1 MEKNKLSSL
10 IEATINSMDGAS
22 TATPAP
28 FLQTRINERLRAKTA
43 EGHSMWEKLSMF
55 LSRPGIAIATLAFII
70 LLNILLYNF
79 SDSHSTLNNTLQNLQ
94 ASADDNPMNNAA
106 ALFDIENFQP

>member
-28 FLQTRINERLRAKTA
+28 FLQTRINARLRAKTA
-43 EGHSMWEKLSMF
+43 EGYPMWEKVSMF

-79 SDSHSTLNNTLQNLQ
+79 SDSHTTLNNNL
-94 ASADDNPMNNAA
+94 
-106 ALFDIENFQP
+106 